1 MRLHDLKPRPGA
13 KHRRKRLGQGE
24 SSGHGKTSGR
34 GGKGQTARSGS
45 SIRIGFEGGQMPL
58 IRRMP
63 KRGFNNKNFAIRF
76 VPVNLAALNRFE
88 DGATVD
94 ETALRAAGLANGG
107 KRIKI
112 LGDGELKKKLTVK
125 AHAFS
130 GSARAKIEKLG
141 GVCEVVAL
149 ARKIGAAT
157 ANQPSVSTQSPAAPA
172 SQAESPAPE
181 PAQPGPEP
189 PKPA

>member
-58 IRRMP
+58 IRRIP
-63 KRGFNNKNFAIRF
+63 KRGFNNARHTTRYHA
-76 VPVNLAALNRFE
+76 VNLESLNQFEEGARVDEAALRN
-88 DGATVD
+88 V
-94 ETALRAAGLANGG
+94 GLANGKAYG
-107 KRIKI
+107 IKI
-112 LGDGELKKKLTVK
+112 LGDGELTRKLTVS

-130 GSARAKIEKLG
+130 ASAKSKIEAKG
-141 GVCEVVAL
+141 GTCEL
-149 ARKIGAAT
+149 IAA
-157 ANQPSVSTQSPAAPA
+157 VK
-172 SQAESPAPE
+172 PE
-181 PAQPGPEP
+181 A
-189 PKPA
+189 KS

>member
-58 IRRMP
+58 IRRLP
-63 KRGFNNKNFAIRF
+63 KRGFNNARHATRY
-76 VPVNLAALNRFE
+76 VAVNLDSLDRFE
-88 DGATVD
+88 EGARVD
-94 ETALRAAGLANGG
+94 EALMREKGLANGPSDG
-107 KRIKI
+107 IKI
-112 LGDGELKKKLTVK
+112 LGKGELTKKLTVC

-130 GSARAKIEKLG
+130 ASARSKIESLG
-141 GVCEVVAL
+141 GVCEV
-149 ARKIGAAT
+149 AT
-157 ANQPSVSTQSPAAPA
+157 AKRKQPETPA
-172 SQAESPAPE
+172 
-181 PAQPGPEP
+181 
-189 PKPA
+189 

>member
-58 IRRMP
+58 IRRIP
-63 KRGFNNKNFAIRF
+63 KRGFNNKRHETRYL
-76 VPVNLAALNRFE
+76 PVNLDSLNSFE
-88 DGATVD
+88 DGARVD
-94 ETALRAAGLANGG
+94 ETVLREAGLANGRG
-107 KRIKI
+107 EGVKI
-112 LGDGELKKKLTVK
+112 LGGGELTRKLTVS

-130 GSARAKIEKLG
+130 ASARAKIEAKG
-141 GVCEVVAL
+141 GACEV
-149 ARKIGAAT
+149 I
-157 ANQPSVSTQSPAAPA
+157 APKK
-172 SQAESPAPE
+172 
-181 PAQPGPEP
+181 AQPA
-189 PKPA
+189 KA

>member
-58 IRRMP
+58 IRRIP
-63 KRGFNNKNFAIRF
+63 KRGFNNKRHGTRYIA
-76 VPVNLAALNRFE
+76 VNLESLNQFD
-88 DGATVD
+88 DGAQID
-94 ETALRAAGLANGG
+94 ESTLRGRGLANGPG
-107 KRIKI
+107 DGIKI
-112 LGDGELKKKLTVK
+112 LGTGELKKKLHVH

-130 GSARAKIEKLG
+130 ASAKAKIEGLG
-141 GVCEVVAL
+141 GACQVV
-149 ARKIGAAT
+149 
-157 ANQPSVSTQSPAAPA
+157 S
-172 SQAESPAPE
+172 
-181 PAQPGPEP
+181 
-189 PKPA
+189 KPAVAAGVPA

>member
-58 IRRMP
+58 IRRIP
-63 KRGFNNKNFAIRF
+63 KRGFNNASHATNYA
-76 VPVNLAALNRFE
+76 PVNLESLNQFN
-88 DGATVD
+88 DGTKVD
-94 ETALRAAGLANGG
+94 PDGIRAAGLANGTLH
-107 KRIKI
+107 RVKI
-112 LGDGELKKKLTVK
+112 LGKGELTKKLTVI

-130 GSARAKIEKLG
+130 ASAKAKIEAKG
-141 GVCEVVAL
+141 GTCEVIAL
-149 ARKIGAAT
+149 KSAAT
-157 ANQPSVSTQSPAAPA
+157 VKSEKNS
-172 SQAESPAPE
+172 
-181 PAQPGPEP
+181 G
-189 PKPA
+189 KK

>member
-63 KRGFNNKNFAIRF
+63 KRGFNNARHTTRY
-76 VPVNLAALNRFE
+76 VGVNLDSLNQFE
-88 DGATVD
+88 NGAKVNVD
-94 ETALRAAGLANGG
+94 AFRKAGLANGPV
-107 KRIKI
+107 KLIKV
-112 LGDGELKKKLTVK
+112 LGDGELTKKLTVI

-130 GSARAKIEKLG
+130 ASARSKIEAKG
-141 GVCEVVAL
+141 GTCEVIEV
-149 ARKIGAAT
+149 KK
-157 ANQPSVSTQSPAAPA
+157 VPAA
-172 SQAESPAPE
+172 S
-181 PAQPGPEP
+181 
-189 PKPA
+189 K

>member
-63 KRGFNNKNFAIRF
+63 KRGFNNARHTTRF
-76 VPVNLAALNRFE
+76 VGVNLDSLNQF
-88 DGATVD
+88 DNGAMVGVD
-94 ETALRAAGLANGG
+94 ALRKAGLANGPV
-107 KRIKI
+107 KLVKV
-112 LGDGELKKKLTVK
+112 LGDGELVKKLVVT

-130 GSARAKIEKLG
+130 ATARTKIEALG
-141 GVCEVVAL
+141 GSCEVIAIK
-149 ARKIGAAT
+149 KI
-157 ANQPSVSTQSPAAPA
+157 
-172 SQAESPAPE
+172 QAV
-181 PAQPGPEP
+181 G
-189 PKPA
+189 K

>member
-24 SSGHGKTSGR
+24 SSGRGKTAGR

-63 KRGFNNKNFAIRF
+63 KRGFNNARHTTRYVGVNLDSLNQFNDGAKVGLEAIR
-76 VPVNLAALNRFE
+76 
-88 DGATVD
+88 D
-94 ETALRAAGLANGG
+94 AGLANGPV
-107 KRIKI
+107 KLVKI
-112 LGDGELKKKLTVK
+112 LGDGELTKKLTVS

-130 GSARAKIEKLG
+130 ASARTKIEAKG
-141 GVCEVVAL
+141 GTCEVIEV
-149 ARKIGAAT
+149 KKAA
-157 ANQPSVSTQSPAAPA
+157 AAA
-172 SQAESPAPE
+172 
-181 PAQPGPEP
+181 
-189 PKPA
+189 K

>member
-58 IRRMP
+58 IRRIP
-63 KRGFNNKNFAIRF
+63 KRGFNNARHATRYL
-76 VPVNLAALNRFE
+76 PVNLEALNEFA
-88 DGATVD
+88 DGARVD
-94 ETALRAAGLANGG
+94 AEALRKAGLANGRASG
-107 KRIKI
+107 IKI
-112 LGDGELKKKLTVK
+112 LGDGELAKKLTVS

-130 GSARAKIEKLG
+130 VSARAKIEAKG
-141 GVCEVVAL
+141 GACELIAPKQ
-149 ARKIGAAT
+149 AH
-157 ANQPSVSTQSPAAPA
+157 PAKKSDSKPDEA
-172 SQAESPAPE
+172 
-181 PAQPGPEP
+181 
-189 PKPA
+189 PKP